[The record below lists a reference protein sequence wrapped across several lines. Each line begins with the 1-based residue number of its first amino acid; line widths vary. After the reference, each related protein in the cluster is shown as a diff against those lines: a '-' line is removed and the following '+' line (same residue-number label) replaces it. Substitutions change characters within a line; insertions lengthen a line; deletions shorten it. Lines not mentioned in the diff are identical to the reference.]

1 MYTFYLSVQKKALVA
16 LKKQSST
23 NQTNQSGLKR
33 SKCIQL
39 TAGFFFFLLNRSG
52 LAYNKAVIKVN
63 INIII

>member
-1 MYTFYLSVQKKALVA
+1 MYTFYLSIQKKALVA

-39 TAGFFFFLLNRSG
+39 TAGFIFFFDSITLVFL
-52 LAYNKAVIKVN
+52 
-63 INIII
+63 IIRL